1 MKKEKQPNTKSDKL
15 NAIALQTEKERSK
28 MTQAT
33 ADALR
38 LALINLHSV
47 NKCYTIQSDVKNFL
61 QQFNFL
67 TVAVV
72 GIGWLI
78 NLK

>member
-1 MKKEKQPNTKSDKL
+1 MEKQKQPNTKSDKL
-15 NAIALQTEKERSK
+15 NAIALQTEKKRSK

-38 LALINLHSV
+38 LAIINLHSV

-67 TVAVV
+67 TVAAV
-72 GIGWLI
+72 GVGWLI
-78 NLK
+78 RLK